1 MPELIT
7 RLLLLVLLVYLVWY
21 VIQTLIPKP
30 YLTVLGGLA
39 VVILLVLIFQ
49 SPTDPFAGTIW
60 GIISLPFKPLGL
72 SILLLAIALFKD
84 EKEKIKNTDGNL
96 VLWAFAIL
104 LIFSTPLVAYWLTS
118 QTQQTAQQLTALGND
133 NQPVQVI
140 SVMGDGVNPAD
151 PAYRGGTQ
159 FNALDDG
166 LGNTFVSRLQYASQL
181 FRQQADLISPPPL
194 VIVSPGP
201 QLETT
206 PEVLSEK
213 IVSLMT
219 GFGVPSERLVVDTE
233 GADLHSSAVQAR
245 KIVEEIALTETGYN
259 LLLVAPALKIRRA
272 RSAFA
277 KELGV
282 LDAKIIPSP
291 TDYYGFQ
298 TGDGDLLA
306 KLGDIVPSVEALTL
320 STKVLDEYLG
330 SIYYFVRGWLYNPL
344 SL

>member
-7 RLLLLVLLVYLVWY
+7 RLLLLILLVWLVWY
-21 VIQTLIPKP
+21 VIQKLIPPK

-39 VVILLVLIFQ
+39 VVVLLVLIFP
-49 SPTDPFAGTIW
+49 SPSDPFAGTIW
-60 GIISLPFKPLGL
+60 SVLSLPFKPLGL

-84 EKEKIKNTDGNL
+84 EKEKIKKTDGNL

-104 LIFSTPLVAYWLTS
+104 LLFSTPLVAYWLTN
-118 QTQQTAQQLTALGND
+118 QTQQTAQQLTALGNN

-140 SVMGDGVNPAD
+140 SVLGDGVNPAD

-166 LGNTFVSRLQYASQL
+166 LGTAFVSRMQYASQL
-181 FRQQADLISPPPL
+181 VQIQASLGSSPL
-194 VIVSPGP
+194 VIISPGP
-201 QLETT
+201 QLERD
-206 PEVLSEK
+206 SETLTAN
-213 IVSLMT
+213 ITGLMER
-219 GFGVPSERLVVDTE
+219 FGVSRNLLIVDTDSK
-233 GADLHSSAVQAR
+233 DLHTSAVAVRQEVDR
-245 KIVEEIALTETGYN
+245 RQLTETGYN

-282 LDAKIIPSP
+282 LDANIIPAP

-298 TGDGDLLA
+298 AEGGDLLA
-306 KLGDIVPSVEALTL
+306 KLGDIIPSVEALTL

-344 SL
+344 AL